1 MIYIDLDGVLA
12 DLDGWIAERDPAAV
26 KGEREFNL
34 FALHNYK
41 TTFLES
47 PLISKNLELIY
58 YKDYRILS
66 ALPKPEN
73 FFKYAEE
80 VRIDRK
86 EVIRRYQHLMRNK
99 LNWIAKQG
107 LKVENAIIVF
117 GSHLKA
123 AYCQSSEDIL
133 YDDFQKNVDAWNA
146 AGGKGILIKG

>member
-12 DLDGWIAERDPAAV
+12 DLDGWIAERCLAAT
-26 KGEREFNL
+26 KDEREFNL

-73 FFKYAEE
+73 FFKYAKE
-80 VRIDRK
+80 VGMPHK

-99 LNWIAKQG
+99 LNWISKNG

-117 GSHLKA
+117 GSGLKS
-123 AYCQSSEDIL
+123 AYCQSPEDIL
-133 YDDFQKNVDAWNA
+133 YDDYQKNVDEWNA